1 MSVAEHILIFDTETT
16 GLTLH
21 PDAEMTKQPRMI
33 EFGGVLMS
41 RKDGAVLE
49 EVSIMINPGVKLE
62 AIITKITGITDADLA
77 DAPPFGVVLPQ
88 LRRVFAEADCV
99 MAHNLPFDRAI
110 LKGELARLH
119 VLDFPWPKYGVC
131 TVGLYREH
139 WGRNPKLTE
148 LYEAVMG
155 KPLAQTHRALDDVNA
170 MVEIIQKEQ
179 LWRLA

>member
-1 MSVAEHILIFDTETT
+1 MMDILIFDTETT

-41 RKDGAVLE
+41 RKDGHIIE
-49 EVSIMINPGVKLE
+49 EASILINPGVKLE
-62 AIITKITGITDADLA
+62 AIITKITGLTDDDLK
-77 DAPPFGVVLPQ
+77 DAPPFATVLPQ
-88 LRRVFAEADCV
+88 LRRLFSEADCL

-110 LKGELARLH
+110 LRGELARLD
-119 VLDFPWPKYGVC
+119 VLDFPWPANGLC

-139 WGRNPKLTE
+139 WGRNLKLTE
-148 LYEAVMG
+148 LYEQVMG
-155 KPLAQTHRALDDVNA
+155 KPLAQTHRALDDVMA

-179 LWRLA
+179 LWRLT